1 MTEAELRTVYQ
12 KYRDPLF
19 RFGYRL
25 TGSVETAEDL
35 VHDCFVGLFRGSFD
49 ESRASLKTYLYAAVR
64 NLSRKRLRDFGREE
78 LGAEIEEAAA
88 NTPLDLVISE
98 ETASAVQ
105 SAVTALPAAQR
116 EVLVLFEYEDL
127 SLDEIARII
136 EIEVGAVKSRL
147 FRARGALRKTLSESL
162 ARPAVKE
169 SAR

>member
-1 MTEAELRTVYQ
+1 MTEADLRTVYQ
-12 KYRDPLF
+12 QYRDPLF

-25 TGSVETAEDL
+25 TGSAETAEDL
-35 VHDCFVGLFRGSFD
+35 VHDCFVSLFRGGFD
-49 ESRASLKTYLYAAVR
+49 ESRASMKTYLYAAVR

-78 LGAEIEEAAA
+78 LGAEIEEASP
-88 NTPLDLVISE
+88 NTPLDLLITE
-98 ETASAVQ
+98 ETAGMVQ
-105 SAVTALPAAQR
+105 AAVTGLPAAQR

-127 SLDEIARII
+127 SLDEIARVI

-162 ARPAVKE
+162 AKPAVRE